1 MTEFKLFPLS
11 KYLVGTEL
19 LEYESERLKASVI
32 STSKLL

>member
-1 MTEFKLFPLS
+1 MTEFKLFLLS

-19 LEYESERLKASVI
+19 VEYEKDRSKTSVM